1 MKKARGPAAHQPHRL
16 VVLFPRS
23 ERLDETLSRKMGE
36 RLLRAVTRL
45 DHPHPATPAAGK
57 SAIQK
62 VEQRAL
68 ARVDGTDEVSPRVE
82 GLTQPRAECRR
93 GGAHFRLH
101 LHPDVNPRAPAVKP
115 SLKPARREGGGAA
128 VRFTPPCSS

>member
-93 GGAHFRLH
+93 GSTHR
-101 LHPDVNPRAPAVKP
+101 RSSAP
-115 SLKPARREGGGAA
+115 EQ
-128 VRFTPPCSS
+128 